1 VQSDASKRYFMRAK
15 IVISILI
22 SAFVFLVACSN
33 QTSELHTNH
42 TSTVSLATLPVNV
55 EGMLTVDVAEGDVNE
70 EGSSEFNFGTLTVEN
85 EDISI
90 QVSGSILQS
99 ANLPDEGGKVRAT
112 LGSKTEQFGE
122 TFYTITSLQRL

>member
-1 VQSDASKRYFMRAK
+1 MRTAVS
-15 IVISILI
+15 IFTLSFALLFLAACGNRTPESPADSIST
-22 SAFVFLVACSN
+22 A
-33 QTSELHTNH
+33 
-42 TSTVSLATLPVNV
+42 SLATLPATV
-55 EGMLTVDVAEGDVNE
+55 EGMLVVDVAEGEVDE
-70 EGSSEFNFGTLTVEN
+70 EGTSEFNFGTLTLGN

-99 ANLPDEGGKVRAT
+99 ADLSEEGGKVRAT